1 MNSGAN
7 ANSESIMAIKYS
19 STAKVAIHKISSLF
33 TKLKETLAAP
43 FGHKSTTAY
52 ERKKQT

>member
-7 ANSESIMAIKYS
+7 ANSVSIMAIKYS
-19 STAKVAIHKISSLF
+19 LTTKVASHKISSLF
-33 TKLKETLAAP
+33 TRLKETLAAP

-52 ERKKQT
+52 E